1 MSIIDLI
8 KVLKDDL
15 LKEQIKSMRY
25 LSKTKGSQELFVLK
39 TAEIYNFYIFNFFF
53 LCKKSIVMKFKLFI
67 CWVIKEEKMLH
78 QNQEKILALLI
89 ANTKSYLATHK
100 YFLTLLYSS
109 ETSFT
114 IGQKGNPRWQSCLHV
129 VA

>member
-39 TAEIYNFYIFNFFF
+39 TTEIYNFYIFNFFF
-53 LCKKSIVMKFKLFI
+53 LCKK
-67 CWVIKEEKMLH
+67 
-78 QNQEKILALLI
+78 
-89 ANTKSYLATHK
+89 
-100 YFLTLLYSS
+100 YSN
-109 ETSFT
+109 E
-114 IGQKGNPRWQSCLHV
+114 I
-129 VA
+129 